1 LKDQE
6 QTDRVIVYWILGIG
20 LTGGLL
26 LGHGVG
32 WVGSAQLHTVMEA
45 IATLLAAVVGAM
57 ALVRYYSKKESL
69 FLLIGAGFLGTASL
83 DGFHAIVT
91 SSYFK
96 PMMPSDLPH
105 LIPWSWVASRL
116 YLSVV
121 MFLSWFVWFQENSS
135 GKTSP
140 IAERSVYAGTV
151 FFTLLSFLFFVFFPL
166 PAAYYPNIFFHRPE
180 EFAPAL
186 FFLLALI
193 GYLKKGHWRTDNFE
207 HWIVIS
213 LIIGFI
219 SQAVFMSHSGELF
232 DYEFDGA
239 HTLKKVSYICVLAG
253 LLINM
258 HAVFKREVTAASD
271 LGILNQQL
279 EESEGRV
286 RAIVENIMDSII
298 TIDEKGTIQSVNRA
312 TEQIFRYPAEELIGK
327 NIKLLTPEPHRSSH
341 DRYIQNYCET
351 GEAKIIGIGQE
362 VEGQR
367 RDGTTFPM
375 DLSIQDLRLK
385 SGRFFMGVVRDI
397 TERKEMD
404 RLKTEFISTVSHEL
418 RTPLTSIRGSLGMI
432 GSGALKDPDQVK
444 DMVDLASSN
453 TERLINLVNDLLD
466 MEKLQAGSMEFNL
479 LDLNIGELVEKSLTL
494 NEPFAIEHGVTFKLT
509 SSIEDATVYGD
520 SDRLTQ
526 VISNLLSNA
535 AKFSPAGEIVE
546 ISIERSATSF
556 RINVSDKGPGIPNE
570 FRDRIFGRFTQADST
585 DARKKGGTGLG
596 LNISQAIVEKHGG
609 VIGFDSVE
617 GEGSTFYF
625 ELPERIRTAT
635 AQANSPSEISKAIRA
650 EVPDGGKILVLEDD
664 PDVAKLLS
672 IMLEDNGYDVDIAY
686 NAHEAK
692 ARIARTT
699 YAAVTVDVMLP
710 DQDGISLIRELR
722 AEENTHNLATI
733 VVSAKASTVRREV
746 VAASM
751 GIIDWLDKPIDQ
763 SRLLSAVQ
771 QATFVAQRAEKPR
784 VLHVEDDVDLC
795 QVMTAMI
802 GDTMD
807 FMCAHTF
814 REAQRLLLDEKFDL
828 VILDPGLPD
837 GDGLDLL
844 ATLKVSEEDSTPVII
859 FSSDGVDRETA
870 VQVEAALLKSRCSNE
885 ELLDLVSRLAKNG
898 K

>member
-1 LKDQE
+1 
-6 QTDRVIVYWILGIG
+6 
-20 LTGGLL
+20 
-26 LGHGVG
+26 
-32 WVGSAQLHTVMEA
+32 
-45 IATLLAAVVGAM
+45 
-57 ALVRYYSKKESL
+57 
-69 FLLIGAGFLGTASL
+69 
-83 DGFHAIVT
+83 
-91 SSYFK
+91 
-96 PMMPSDLPH
+96 
-105 LIPWSWVASRL
+105 
-116 YLSVV
+116 
-121 MFLSWFVWFQENSS
+121 
-135 GKTSP
+135 
-140 IAERSVYAGTV
+140 
-151 FFTLLSFLFFVFFPL
+151 
-166 PAAYYPNIFFHRPE
+166 
-180 EFAPAL
+180 
-186 FFLLALI
+186 
-193 GYLKKGHWRTDNFE
+193 
-207 HWIVIS
+207 
-213 LIIGFI
+213 
-219 SQAVFMSHSGELF
+219 
-232 DYEFDGA
+232 
-239 HTLKKVSYICVLAG
+239 
-253 LLINM
+253 
-258 HAVFKREVTAASD
+258 
-271 LGILNQQL
+271 
-279 EESEGRV
+279 
-286 RAIVENIMDSII
+286 
-298 TIDEKGTIQSVNRA
+298 
-312 TEQIFRYPAEELIGK
+312 
-327 NIKLLTPEPHRSSH
+327 
-341 DRYIQNYCET
+341 
-351 GEAKIIGIGQE
+351 
-362 VEGQR
+362 
-367 RDGTTFPM
+367 
-375 DLSIQDLRLK
+375 
-385 SGRFFMGVVRDI
+385 
-397 TERKEMD
+397 
-404 RLKTEFISTVSHEL
+404 
-418 RTPLTSIRGSLGMI
+418 
-432 GSGALKDPDQVK
+432 
-444 DMVDLASSN
+444 
-453 TERLINLVNDLLD
+453 
-466 MEKLQAGSMEFNL
+466 
-479 LDLNIGELVEKSLTL
+479 
-494 NEPFAIEHGVTFKLT
+494 
-509 SSIEDATVYGD
+509 
-520 SDRLTQ
+520 
-526 VISNLLSNA
+526 
-535 AKFSPAGEIVE
+535 
-546 ISIERSATSF
+546 
-556 RINVSDKGPGIPNE
+556 
-570 FRDRIFGRFTQADST
+570 
-585 DARKKGGTGLG
+585 